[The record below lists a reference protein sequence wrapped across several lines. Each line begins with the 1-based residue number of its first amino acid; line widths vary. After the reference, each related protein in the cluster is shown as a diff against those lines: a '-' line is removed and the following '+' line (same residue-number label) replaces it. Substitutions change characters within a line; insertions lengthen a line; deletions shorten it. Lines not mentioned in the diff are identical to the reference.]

1 MPEAAPVAAA
11 TRPVKFRMERRGSA
25 AGGCRHLLCVPQRLL
40 TFPAEQLG
48 TFVSEAW
55 SAFRGASL
63 YREVPPLELRL
74 GLLGQAVL
82 DRTFKLATSLAVG
95 VPLPAQVRGM
105 FEEAAEM
112 RAFFEEMGWIDD
124 PAAYHRTPPPVDD
137 FELTDE
143 AIWAGVRRWRY
154 QELSFESEFEPHVG
168 EPGREA
174 WMSNEKNGRV
184 AAYILEHEGPP
195 RPWIVGVHGFAMG
208 TPLISSMGFPLKML
222 HETLGL
228 NVALP
233 VMPLHAS
240 RSSSRFSGGDVLDA
254 NYVQM
259 IHLFSQGTWDT
270 RRILSWIRA
279 RGGEQIGLYGISM
292 GGYISSLV
300 AGMEDDL
307 EAVVTSI
314 PMVDFP
320 TAAQDNMPWIMRR
333 YDDEFEMDWEIV
345 RAISHVVSPLTFHP
359 RLPKN
364 RRFIFAG
371 IADRVV
377 RPDQPRALW
386 RHWGEPEIEWFSGGH
401 VLGVFEKS
409 LEPFLE
415 GALRRSGLVHE

>member
-1 MPEAAPVAAA
+1 MP
-11 TRPVKFRMERRGSA
+11 
-25 AGGCRHLLCVPQRLL
+25 HRLL

-55 SAFRGASL
+55 SAFRGASR
-63 YREVPPLELRL
+63 YREVPPLDLRL
-74 GLLGQAVL
+74 SLLGQALL
-82 DRTFKLATSLAVG
+82 DRSFTLATSMAIG
-95 VPLPAQVRGM
+95 VPLPGQVRGM
-105 FEEAAEM
+105 VEEAKAM
-112 RAFFEEMGWIDD
+112 REFFEEMGWIDN
-124 PAAYHRTPPPVDD
+124 PAAYHQTPPPIGD
-137 FELTDE
+137 FELTP
-143 AIWAGVRRWRY
+143 ASTWGGMRRWRY
-154 QELSFESEFEPHVG
+154 QELSFESEFQPHVG

-174 WMSNEKNGRV
+174 WMAHEKNGRV

-195 RPWIVGVHGFAMG
+195 RPWIVGLHGFAMG
-208 TPLISSMGFPLKML
+208 TPLVSFTGFPVKML

-240 RSSSRFSGGDVLDA
+240 RGSARFSGREVLEA

-270 RRILSWIRA
+270 RRILSWIRS
-279 RGGEQIGLYGISM
+279 RGGERIGLYGISM
-292 GGYISSLV
+292 GGYISSLT
-300 AGMEDDL
+300 AALEDGL
-307 EAVVTSI
+307 EAIVTSI

-320 TAAQDNMPWIMRR
+320 TAAQDNMPWIMQR
-333 YDDEFEMDWEIV
+333 YDDQFDLDWEII

-359 RLPKN
+359 RLPKA

-401 VLGVFEKS
+401 VLGVFERT

-415 GALRRSGLVHE
+415 NALRQ

>member
-1 MPEAAPVAAA
+1 MAA
-11 TRPVKFRMERRGSA
+11 TLRRLRRG
-25 AGGCRHLLCVPQRLL
+25 RHLENGLGAVGRTPSPYALSVPQRLL
-40 TFPAEQLG
+40 TFPAEQIG

-55 SAFRGASL
+55 SAFRGASR

-74 GLLGQAVL
+74 GLLGQAML
-82 DRTFKLATSLAVG
+82 DRTFTLATALVVG
-95 VPLPAQVRGM
+95 VPLPSRVRSM
-105 FEEAAEM
+105 LEEASEM
-112 RAFFEEMGWIDD
+112 RAFFDAMGWLDD
-124 PAAYHRTPPPVDD
+124 PESYHRVPPAVDD
-137 FELTDE
+137 FDLKPATT
-143 AIWAGVRRWRY
+143 WGGMRRWRY
-154 QELSFESEFEPHVG
+154 QELSFESDFQPHVG

-174 WMSNEKNGRV
+174 WLAHPNNGRV

-195 RPWIVGVHGFAMG
+195 RPWLVGVHGFAMG
-208 TPLISSMGFPLKML
+208 TPLISFMGFPLRML

-240 RSSSRFSGGDVLDA
+240 RSSARFSGGEVLDA

-259 IHLFSQGTWDT
+259 VHLFTQGTWDT
-270 RRILSWIRA
+270 RRMLSWIRA
-279 RGGEQIGLYGISM
+279 RGGERIGLYGISL

-300 AGMEDDL
+300 SALDDRL
-307 EAVVTSI
+307 EAVVVSI

-333 YDDEFEMDWEIV
+333 YDDEFAMDWEVI
-345 RAISHVVSPLTFHP
+345 RAISHVVSPLTFV
-359 RLPKN
+359 PKAPED

-401 VLGVFEKS
+401 VLGIFERS

-415 GALRRSGLVHE
+415 KALRRSGLLHR